1 MHENDRSATGF
12 LPPPEFEAVA
22 DAFFVRPLESVR
34 GQYTAGAV
42 EGEAVTAYLEALE
55 ALPYGFFW
63 DRVSLDAT
71 QFPKITG
78 SLVVYTVS
86 LRQEWIGV

>member
-1 MHENDRSATGF
+1 
-12 LPPPEFEAVA
+12 
-22 DAFFVRPLESVR
+22 
-34 GQYTAGAV
+34 
-42 EGEAVTAYLEALE
+42 VTAYLEALE